1 MIFASYKFIVFFL
14 IVITGFVALNKFKL
28 YLVSEL
34 WLVLSS
40 FYFYAQGSMSFLPF
54 FIFTVFFNYIVG
66 SMIIQQDGEYAIRN
80 RKVLLAIGLAENIL
94 LLGYFKYTDFFI
106 SNYNLITKQAVPLRN
121 IILPIGISFFTFQL
135 IAYLVDCYR
144 GETKEYTV
152 INYLLFITFFPQLIV
167 GPIVHHKD
175 IVPQFESG
183 KQFRLNERNIMLGIL
198 IFSIGCSKKLLLAD
212 PLTNYAQEF
221 FKNVYA
227 GGIFRR
233 WTSVLAY
240 TISYYFDLS
249 GYADMAIGLALFFN
263 IKLPQNFNS
272 PYKARNF
279 RDYWRRWH
287 MSLSKFLSA
296 YVFRSVYKKGDS
308 SIRFYLAVM
317 ITFFVSG
324 FWHGAGWR
332 FVLWGIVN
340 GIFVCAAHFMARRK
354 WGLPFPLAWLLTFAG
369 VVAARII
376 FVAHSIRDAL
386 YVYRSMFNFSEFSGM
401 GLTEIFLASRKFIVF
416 NSYTLSVLALGM
428 CIAFLG
434 KNTEEITDNFSP
446 RYKYAVA
453 AGMLLIISFFQMSSV
468 ANFLYF
474 QF

>member
-1 MIFASYKFIVFFL
+1 MIFASYRFIYFFV
-14 IVITGFVALNKFKL
+14 IVITGFIILNKFKL
-28 YLVSEL
+28 YFVAEL

-40 FYFYAQGSMSFLPF
+40 FYFYAQGSMAFSPF
-54 FIFTVFFNYIVG
+54 FIATIFFNYIVG
-66 SMIIQQDGEYAIRN
+66 SMIIQQDGEYATRN
-80 RKVLLAIGLAENIL
+80 RKFLLAIGLTENIL

-106 SNYNLITKQAVPLRN
+106 SNYNLITNQAIPLRN
-121 IILPIGISFFTFQL
+121 ILLPIGISFFTFQL

-175 IVPQFESG
+175 IVPQFETG
-183 KQFRLNERNIMLGIL
+183 KQFTLNMRNIMLGIL

-212 PLTNYAQEF
+212 PLTNYAQDF
-221 FKNVYA
+221 FQNVYV
-227 GGIFRR
+227 GGIYKT

-279 RDYWRRWH
+279 KDYWRRWH

-296 YVFRSVYKKGDS
+296 YVFRNVYKKGDGS
-308 SIRFYLAVM
+308 FKFYLAVM

-332 FVLWGIVN
+332 FVLWGIIN
-340 GIFVCAAHFMARRK
+340 GIFVCAANFMTRRK
-354 WGLPFPLAWLLTFAG
+354 WRLPFALAWLLTFAG
-369 VVAARII
+369 VVAARVI
-376 FVAHSIRDAL
+376 FVSYSVKDAL
-386 YVYRSMFNFSEFSGM
+386 YVYKSMFNFREFDGMNLAGILSG
-401 GLTEIFLASRKFIVF
+401 ARNFIVF
-416 NSYTLSVLALGM
+416 NLYAVVILIIGM
-428 CIAFLG
+428 SIVFFG
-434 KNTEEITDNFSP
+434 RNTDEITHNFSP
-446 RYKYAVA
+446 KLKYAVA
-453 AGMLLIISFFQMSSV
+453 AGILLTMSFFQMSNV
-468 ANFLYF
+468 TKFLYF